1 MQNLFEIF
9 ILKYCTRSWTQRRYV
24 IYYAISLCIDKID
37 FSIQINKDMNNVKR
51 MVNNIDVMY
60 GEIKKNEIIIKEKTK
75 EEIALE
81 AYMQL

>member
-1 MQNLFEIF
+1 
-9 ILKYCTRSWTQRRYV
+9 
-24 IYYAISLCIDKID
+24 D